1 MILMNG
7 VNNTK
12 QAQSNALTSV
22 NFASLRRR
30 PRTPAPA
37 PATATATATASVGKI
52 ALDLVKI
59 DLGQ

>member
-1 MILMNG
+1 MNG

-37 PATATATATASVGKI
+37 PATATATATATASVGKI